1 MKKRLHLDATVSRR
15 KFLVRM
21 VRGGLLA
28 GASLSPLKGFARA
41 AEVESTDT
49 RIAAQAT
56 KINASSGLS
65 GYLAQPTKPGKYPG
79 VIILHDLS
87 GITPF
92 IEDVTRRFA
101 VEGFIALAPDYY
113 SAVRATG
120 DQSPA
125 RELLKMT
132 DIDTS
137 AAAMAAASTLRALDT
152 CNGEVGAVGFG
163 WGGTAANYLPLYDQ
177 DLGAA
182 IGYYGLQPLYFQDD
196 SYRAMTTPV
205 QMHFAGRDILTNE
218 SIAIYEHNL
227 SEAEKYFETYMYAGV
242 ERGFVDDN
250 DASVFDQAAAELAW
264 QRTIAFLNKH
274 LK

>member
-1 MKKRLHLDATVSRR
+1 MMTRSHSDTALARR
-15 KFLVRM
+15 TFLVRM
-21 VRGGLLA
+21 VRSASHA
-28 GASLSPLKGFARA
+28 GAFLLPLSGFVSA
-41 AEVESTDT
+41 AEVEPTDT
-49 RIAAQAT
+49 RV
-56 KINASSGLS
+56 ASQTITIDTPSGLS

-92 IEDVTRRFA
+92 IEDVARRFA
-101 VEGFIALAPDYY
+101 AEGFVALAPDYHTITEGAAAQDP
-113 SAVRATG
+113 S
-120 DQSPA
+120 

-132 DIDTS
+132 DVNTS
-137 AAAMAAASTLRALDT
+137 AAAMAAASALRALEI
-152 CNGEVGAVGFG
+152 CSGKIGAVGFG
-163 WGGTAANYLPLYDQ
+163 WGGTAVNYLPLYDF

-227 SEAEKYFETYMYAGV
+227 SEAEKYFETYMYAGA
-242 ERGFVDDN
+242 ERGFVDGN
-250 DASVFDQAAAELAW
+250 DASVFDGTAAELAW

-274 LK
+274 LQ